1 MSIDFGL
8 NQFYLLNMALKI
20 ISCLKHLARNTN
32 ISLFLHPTYGHI
44 KGLRKFQQGLLY
56 TLSWTGMTFFK
67 CQLAKKLPKIQKMR
81 NSKRPLIALMM
92 FVTIIFGFLVI
103 KFAVLGWNIGAK
115 EEFFNW
121 VGHMNEKS
129 QFQAGRDWYLTRV
142 TVSGTKPKILVGML

>member
-1 MSIDFGL
+1 MTIEPRL

-44 KGLRKFQQGLLY
+44 KGLRKIQQGLFH

-67 CQLAKKLPKIQKMR
+67 CQWAKKLPKIQKTR
-81 NSKRPLIALMM
+81 NSKIPLIPLTM
-92 FVTIIFGFLVI
+92 FGTIIFGFLVI

-115 EEFFNW
+115 EEFFNR

-129 QFQAGRDWYLTRV
+129 QFQAGRDWYLTIV
-142 TVSGTKPKILVGML
+142 TASGTKPKILA